1 MVRLLFI
8 GKGLARLGSGSPSI
22 TSTICLF
29 EAGWRTSSSSVTQIS
44 FQFINFTLH
53 VPVILYIGD
62 MTLPSRLAFAGMSCT
77 HTSPTVLSPL
87 EAPVRIAT
95 LGTPRLCLVLISVYL
110 VQPCCCVV
118 WTYFLHRECCNRISF
133 GLDQALPTDGANYKD
148 RNCIDPKTGLGSNPS
163 GPNNK
168 FVERGWKN

>member
-1 MVRLLFI
+1 MQL
-8 GKGLARLGSGSPSI
+8 
-22 TSTICLF
+22 
-29 EAGWRTSSSSVTQIS
+29 S
-44 FQFINFTLH
+44 FQLINFTLH

-95 LGTPRLCLVLISVYL
+95 LGTPQLCLVLISVYL
-110 VQPCCCVV
+110 VQPCCYVV

-133 GLDQALPTDGANYKD
+133 GLDQALPTDGANCRD
-148 RNCIDPKTGLGSNPS
+148 WIWIDPKTGLGSNPC
-163 GPNNK
+163 GPNNEFIK
-168 FVERGWKN
+168 PG